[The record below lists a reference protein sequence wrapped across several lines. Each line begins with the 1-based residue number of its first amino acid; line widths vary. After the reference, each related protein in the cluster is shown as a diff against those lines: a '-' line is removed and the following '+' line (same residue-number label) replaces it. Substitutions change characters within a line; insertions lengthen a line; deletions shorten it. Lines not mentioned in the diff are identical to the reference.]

1 MIGDLNN
8 YFMNMAL
15 REAQHAF
22 EQDEVPIGAI
32 IVSRGQVVAKSYNQ
46 VEMLSD
52 VTAHAEM
59 IAITSAS
66 NTLGSKYLT
75 DCAIYVTV
83 EPCMMCAAALYWS
96 KIGAIFYGA
105 SDNKYGY
112 TRFDNNL
119 FTDRTVIEHGFL
131 KHECGQLVKDFFKMK
146 RDLDQLL

>member
-15 REAQHAF
+15 KEAQYAF

-32 IVSRGQVVAKSYNQ
+32 IVSRGQVVAKSHNQ
-46 VEMLSD
+46 VEMLKD

-59 IAITSAS
+59 IAVTSAS

-112 TRFDNNL
+112 TRFDTNL
-119 FTDRTVIEHGFL
+119 FTDRTIIEKGFL
-131 KHECGQLVKDFFKMK
+131 QHECGQLVKDFFKMK
-146 RDLDQLL
+146 RDLDELL